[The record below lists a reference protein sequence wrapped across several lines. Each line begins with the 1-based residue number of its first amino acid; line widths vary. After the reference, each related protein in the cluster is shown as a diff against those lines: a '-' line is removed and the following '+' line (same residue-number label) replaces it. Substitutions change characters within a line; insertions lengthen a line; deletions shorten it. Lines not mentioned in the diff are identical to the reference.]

1 MNRVMSKAAIKLLVL
16 TLATSASICCNKKTA
31 ESDSAASTAGQ
42 GAVSGAFTA
51 ADTDELLAP
60 IALYPDPLLAQIL
73 PAATFIDQL
82 EEAQKTLNGKS
93 DDNLI
98 ANQSWDISVK
108 SVAHYPDVLQMMTEK
123 EDWTV
128 ALGQAYVN
136 QPADVEKSIQN
147 LRGQAQ
153 DAGNLVSSEQMV
165 VETKSENGQEVIVV
179 EPAQAEVI
187 YVPQYNPEVV
197 YVEPE
202 GPSAGAAVL
211 TFAAGLAMGAWLNRD
226 WNWYGGGPYYH
237 GWNGGGWIGRS
248 ASYANVNV
256 NRNVYINDSYRNVNV
271 NRNINSRNINNYRT
285 DLHRSS
291 EVRRQNTVV
300 RGNSVNDRNAVRN
313 ADGVRTGNNDALRKD
328 NRNLNNNPRDVNNR
342 NTGAAQL
349 PANRAT
355 QQPAN
360 RAASNRSGAGAGTS
374 DVKRTQ
380 PNATQNRQAT
390 QANTSRGSASG
401 SRSSAGTQSS
411 GGSKA
416 GGSKGGAAQGG
427 AAQGGSGRR

>member
-1 MNRVMSKAAIKLLVL
+1 MNRVMSKAAINVLVF
-16 TLATSASICCNKKTA
+16 TLASASICCNKKTA
-31 ESDSAASTAGQ
+31 GTDSAASNAGQ

-98 ANQSWDISVK
+98 ANQNWDISVK
-108 SVAHYPDVLQMMTEK
+108 SVAHYPEVLQTMTEK
-123 EDWTV
+123 DDWTV

-197 YVEPE
+197 YQEPE

-211 TFAAGLAMGAWLNRD
+211 AFGAGLAMGAWLNRD

-256 NRNVYINDSYRNVNV
+256 NRNVYVNDSYRNVNV

-291 EVRRQNTVV
+291 EIRRQNTVV
-300 RGNSVNDRNAVRN
+300 RDNSLNDRNAVRN

-342 NTGAAQL
+342 NTGAA
-349 PANRAT
+349 
-355 QQPAN
+355 
-360 RAASNRSGAGAGTS
+360 AA
-374 DVKRTQ
+374 
-380 PNATQNRQAT
+380 RQ
-390 QANTSRGSASG
+390 
-401 SRSSAGTQSS
+401 
-411 GGSKA
+411 
-416 GGSKGGAAQGG
+416 
-427 AAQGGSGRR
+427 